1 MTHLDPGQ
9 LYAAV
14 FDATSLGS
22 EDEQHLASCGHC
34 RKELA
39 NLKVLAYEFALARSS
54 EPSESTMERYY
65 ALFSHVQQQPAR
77 SANFWRTIKAML
89 TWDSRQQALLQGVR
103 SSGAGAAYRL
113 LYATHQAEV
122 ELLVEPDAHGFRTQ
136 GEIIAR
142 HERAPSGIPSLPAL
156 IQWFDARG
164 AVRYETESDA
174 SGLFSLRNIVP
185 GTYRL
190 AIVSAASDVI
200 EIEALEIM

>member
-14 FDATSLGS
+14 FDSAALGS
-22 EDEQHLASCGHC
+22 DVEQHLSACGHC
-34 RKELA
+34 RKELT
-39 NLKVLAYEFALARSS
+39 NLQVLAKEFALARTAA
-54 EPSESTMERYY
+54 PSEAAIERYCS
-65 ALFSHVQQQPAR
+65 LFSQVQRQPSRA
-77 SANFWRTIKAML
+77 AALWHTVKAVL
-89 TWDSRQQALLQGVR
+89 TWDGRRQVGVQGVR
-103 SSGAGAAYRL
+103 SGAGAAYRL

-142 HERAPSGIPSLPAL
+142 HERAPSGSLALPAL

-190 AIVSAASDVI
+190 AIVSAASDII